1 MAGDFQVTCIVKRGG
16 HYNPHER
23 IEALGNSVGQWALSE
38 SEMINRIER
47 GAESFYTMVNS
58 RRADIIVAVHQNRK
72 YLKTTADGYA
82 PNNLLNLADCRNCK
96 LLA

>member
-1 MAGDFQVTCIVKRGG
+1 MAGDFQVNCIVKRGG

-23 IEALGNSVGQWALSE
+23 IEALGNSAGNWMLSE
-38 SEMINRIER
+38 QAMISRIER
-47 GAESFYTMVNS
+47 REESFYTLANG
-58 RRADIIVAVHQNRK
+58 RRADIIVAEHNGRK

-82 PNNLLNLADCRNCK
+82 PNNLLSLNDCANCK

>member
-1 MAGDFQVTCIVKRGG
+1 MSGRFQVTAIVKRGG

-23 IEALGNSVGQWALSE
+23 IEALGNNANLWMLSE
-38 SEMINRIER
+38 TEMITRIENMQ
-47 GAESFYTMVNS
+47 ESFYTMVNA
-58 RRADIIVAVHQNRK
+58 RVADIVIAMHNGRK

-82 PNNLLNLADCRNCK
+82 PNNLLNLPDCLNCK